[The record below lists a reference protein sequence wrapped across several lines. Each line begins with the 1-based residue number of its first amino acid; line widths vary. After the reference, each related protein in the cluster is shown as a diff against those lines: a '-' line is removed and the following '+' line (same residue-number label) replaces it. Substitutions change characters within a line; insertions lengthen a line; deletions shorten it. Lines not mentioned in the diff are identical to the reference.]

1 MHVTPTCQPVYNVTH
16 TVSKK
21 SCGFITKRNY
31 IFVDVASVMSIC
43 SLFFYADCPIR
54 HTHSW
59 TFAGGCGSNLS
70 PGQTVHES
78 QLAILLDET
87 EYDMKNYA
95 D

>member
-1 MHVTPTCQPVYNVTH
+1 M
-16 TVSKK
+16 
-21 SCGFITKRNY
+21 
-31 IFVDVASVMSIC
+31 
-43 SLFFYADCPIR
+43 FFYADCPIR
-54 HTHSW
+54 NTHSW

-70 PGQTVHES
+70 PGQTAHES